1 MLTGLL
7 CAVGAMLLNSVRW
20 TARVRRDPPGERRQ
34 RLIARPRYLGGL
46 VFAVQ
51 AVLGATIAV
60 TVLAARASDVL
71 MEPLGR

>member
-20 TARVRRDPPGERRQ
+20 TARVRRDPPGERR
-34 RLIARPRYLGGL
+34 RPLIAQPRYLGGL

-51 AVLGATIAV
+51 AVLGATIAL
-60 TVLAARASDVL
+60 TVLAARV
-71 MEPLGR
+71 